1 MQYKW
6 CNRTGSKRQDKEH
19 FYLLHRT
26 NCEHQSSLCRL
37 YRNGTWELLMFQ
49 FLERMLST
57 INSVVVCIVCM
68 NGLYLGELFYHDNMR
83 LSLKVHH
90 YACILMLQLMT
101 LLYIQERQLAI
112 LRMGLYNTLFAMTEQ
127 NVFITMIFHRM
138 CPKFLHRFP
147 IITSMSAYIY
157 LFSRLAIA
165 VMCFVAWYEF
175 LSIPSSSTQL
185 VSITSIM
192 QVVYPLLLMTQGIMQ
207 LISLLGLAR
216 QYQLQDST
224 KSS

>member
-1 MQYKW
+1 
-6 CNRTGSKRQDKEH
+6 
-19 FYLLHRT
+19 
-26 NCEHQSSLCRL
+26 
-37 YRNGTWELLMFQ
+37 MFR
-49 FLERMLST
+49 FPERMLST
-57 INSVVVCIVCM
+57 INSVAVCIVFM
-68 NGLYLGELFYHDNMR
+68 NGLYLCELFYHDNMR

-90 YACILMLQLMT
+90 YASILMLQLMT
-101 LLYIQERQLAI
+101 MLYIQERQLVI

-127 NVFITMIFHRM
+127 NVFITMILHRM

-175 LSIPSSSTQL
+175 FSIPSSSTQL
-185 VSITSIM
+185 VSINSIM
-192 QVVYPLLLMTQGIMQ
+192 QVVYPLLLMTQASMQ
-207 LISLLGLAR
+207 LISFWSLLGLAR

-224 KSS
+224 KSR